1 MINVKASMKAHTYY
15 GNPDIDF
22 YHSFAG
28 AKGNI
33 IVRVYIDDKIYMGRI
48 PN

>member
-15 GNPDIDF
+15 GSPDIDF